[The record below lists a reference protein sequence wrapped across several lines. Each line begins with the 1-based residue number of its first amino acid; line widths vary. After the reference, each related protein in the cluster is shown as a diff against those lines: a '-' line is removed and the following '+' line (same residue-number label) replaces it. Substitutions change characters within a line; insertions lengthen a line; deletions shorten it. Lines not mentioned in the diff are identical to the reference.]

1 MRIYIIIC
9 TEIPSL
15 LNYFLS
21 FLPHAYSLN
30 VPPTVVPI
38 RTVEPVLKDHI
49 LIIEIWFVKTDGL
62 WWYVQFN
69 WNNISPFVRKVWF
82 VKTGAISGF
91 LTETL
96 SLYCYVYLATAVG
109 ADAGWTSGPF
119 PQSCR
124 TRQPRSWQGQHWR
137 SRSAEARQDRGDL
150 SLQPIIWKGRQRGV
164 LVLTGQV

>member
-62 WWYVQFN
+62 
-69 WNNISPFVRKVWF
+69 
-82 VKTGAISGF
+82 
-91 LTETL
+91 
-96 SLYCYVYLATAVG
+96 
-109 ADAGWTSGPF
+109 
-119 PQSCR
+119 
-124 TRQPRSWQGQHWR
+124 
-137 SRSAEARQDRGDL
+137 
-150 SLQPIIWKGRQRGV
+150 
-164 LVLTGQV
+164 